1 MEYSMNLARDIKIM
15 KFVVGRL
22 KEPSTH
28 AALTGLFAAF
38 GNISDSTWNIVM
50 NGLAVTFAVAGVFI
64 KEPGAED

>member
-1 MEYSMNLARDIKIM
+1 MDLARDIKIM

-28 AALTGLFAAF
+28 AALTGMFAAF

-50 NGLAVTFAVAGVFI
+50 NGLAVMFAVAGVFI
-64 KEPGAED
+64 KEPGANDG